1 MAIDPRDKERLI
13 RILRLLG
20 SDQVGE
26 RASAALAAHRLM
38 QSLGVS
44 WDEVLEQPPGPER
57 VVVRRVRDWDVD
69 QQDAAEARI
78 RQLKDTVQRQERQLR
93 ALQTRIN
100 SLTDRERKRRE
111 GEDVEFLRT
120 PPGDS

>member
-1 MAIDPRDKERLI
+1 MAIDPHDKERLI

-26 RASAALAAHRLM
+26 RASAGLAANRLLEA
-38 QSLGVS
+38 LGLN
-44 WDEVLEQPPGPER
+44 WEDVLDPPVPER
-57 VVVRRVRDWDVD
+57 VVVRRVREWDVD
-69 QQDAAEARI
+69 HKDAAEARI

-111 GEDVEFLRT
+111 GEGLDL
-120 PPGDS
+120 

>member
-1 MAIDPRDKERLI
+1 MRLRLFVMAIDARDKDRLI

-26 RASAALAAHRLM
+26 RASAALAANRLLE
-38 QSLGVS
+38 SLGLS
-44 WDEVLEQPPGPER
+44 WEDVLEQPPGPER
-57 VVVRRVRDWDVD
+57 VVVRRVRDWDID
-69 QQDAAEARI
+69 HKDAAEARI

-93 ALQTRIN
+93 ALRTRIN

-111 GEDVEFLRT
+111 GEDVEL
-120 PPGDS
+120 

>member
-1 MAIDPRDKERLI
+1 MAIDPRDRERLI

-26 RASAALAAHRLM
+26 RASAALAANRLLE
-38 QSLGVS
+38 SLGLS
-44 WDEVLEQPPGPER
+44 WSDVLDPPPGPER
-57 VVVRRVRDWDVD
+57 GVVRRVRDWDID
-69 QQDAAEARI
+69 HKDAAEARI

-93 ALQTRIN
+93 ALRTRIN

-111 GEDVEFLRT
+111 GEDVEL
-120 PPGDS
+120 